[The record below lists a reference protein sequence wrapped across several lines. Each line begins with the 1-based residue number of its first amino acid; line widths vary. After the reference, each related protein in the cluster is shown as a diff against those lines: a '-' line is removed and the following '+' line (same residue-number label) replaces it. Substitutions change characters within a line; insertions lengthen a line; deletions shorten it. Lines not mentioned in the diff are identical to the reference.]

1 MVEVT
6 VYLQEEIVHS
16 AIEDDLKGAVLQS
29 FQGMGHR
36 IFVPVLRGAGQAPQ
50 VFFQV
55 PVIGEGAKIPP
66 AAGSSCRAEEILV
79 TDAQVEP
86 PMSSHAQAR
95 YGAML
100 PVGHCGI
107 MTIDIRDQLF
117 GHKGLITDGGI
128 DRAVEPPAAITA
140 IGADEEDTEFI
151 RLLLQLR
158 GSRRPLR
165 VTAAMAMQQ
174 IDDGEGDGG
183 RSPIG
188 RRMPGPGGA
197 DHHAFDIL
205 FHSRAMDQDDI
216 CLAGASGKRKYNKEE
231 GQQSF
236 HPVILETNIRERCE
250 YLSSGPVLLN
260 GKFVLVPRDADKR
273 GKKPIC

>member
-29 FQGMGHR
+29 FHGMGHR
-36 IFVPVLRGAGQAPQ
+36 IIVPVLLVAGQVSQ

-55 PVIGEGAKIPP
+55 PVIGEGAKIHP

-107 MTIDIRDQLF
+107 MTIDIGDQLF

-140 IGADEEDTEFI
+140 VGPDEDDTQSI
-151 RLLLQLR
+151 PLLLHLHSIR
-158 GSRRPLR
+158 TPLR
-165 VTAAMAMQQ
+165 APTA
-174 IDDGEGDGG
+174 
-183 RSPIG
+183 
-188 RRMPGPGGA
+188 MP
-197 DHHAFDIL
+197 
-205 FHSRAMDQDDI
+205 
-216 CLAGASGKRKYNKEE
+216 
-231 GQQSF
+231 
-236 HPVILETNIRERCE
+236 
-250 YLSSGPVLLN
+250 
-260 GKFVLVPRDADKR
+260 
-273 GKKPIC
+273 